1 MRCENCPA
9 LKTKGYE
16 YPESYCSVYPEDE
29 ICDFDDGCGCKHPWN
44 AIKKRRQCNEEAE
57 AHQYDGIVEFYQE
70 QQDKEQAVVESLLAA
85 LMKHECCMAH
95 PFFDGE
101 LRQIDLSIFD
111 GSNESLRCDS
121 LTRQIVFDLLEFLS
135 EKGYKIQRN

>member
-9 LKTKGYE
+9 LKTEGYE

-29 ICDFDDGCGCKHPWN
+29 IFDFDDGSGCKHPWI
-44 AIKKRRQCNEEAE
+44 AIKKRIQQNEETE
-57 AHQYDGIVEFYQE
+57 AHQYEGIVEFYQK

-85 LMKHECCMAH
+85 LMKHECCISH
-95 PFFDGE
+95 EFFNGE

-111 GSNESLRCDS
+111 GSDESLRCDS
-121 LTRQIVFDLLEFLS
+121 LTRQIVFDLLESLS
-135 EKGYKIQRN
+135 KKGYKIGRN